1 MKVLDYYY
9 NRKAIQTGILHIG
22 VGNFHRAH
30 QAFYT
35 NQLLRDEDQSEW
47 GICGASLLPSDE
59 KIVNNLRSQNLEYTL
74 TVCGRDGRDEV
85 YKIGAI
91 NDLIWTVEAPQD
103 LLNKIADSSTK
114 IITLTIT
121 EGGYNLD
128 KATNEFILEN
138 ESIQHD
144 LKTQNLQLLFSVL
157 LPKVFVLEK
166 LKVAAALLFSPV
178 ITFSTMVIQPEMLLP
193 HLLQLRI
200 KTWQS
205 GYNKM

>member
-59 KIVNNLRSQNLEYTL
+59 KIVNNLRSQDLEYTL

-103 LLNKIADSSTK
+103 LLNK
-114 IITLTIT
+114 
-121 EGGYNLD
+121 
-128 KATNEFILEN
+128 
-138 ESIQHD
+138 
-144 LKTQNLQLLFSVL
+144 
-157 LPKVFVLEK
+157 
-166 LKVAAALLFSPV
+166 
-178 ITFSTMVIQPEMLLP
+178 
-193 HLLQLRI
+193 
-200 KTWQS
+200 
-205 GYNKM
+205 